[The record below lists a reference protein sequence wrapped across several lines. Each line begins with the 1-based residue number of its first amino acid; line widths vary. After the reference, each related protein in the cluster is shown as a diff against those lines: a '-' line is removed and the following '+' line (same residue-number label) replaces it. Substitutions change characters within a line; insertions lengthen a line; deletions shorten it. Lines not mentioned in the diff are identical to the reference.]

1 MFSQP
6 KKTQDGRYY
15 VKPVEPKLV
24 QLNGVKIVSISQ
36 DNVTLSLNQ
45 GAQDIISA
53 IDVSNIEAA
62 KVNCESWFL
71 RTIQEKTI
79 EAAYVKSFTDGV
91 MNISKPT
98 FHRVY
103 RGKELVEDQPVD
115 GDVCDVVIDFSGISF
130 SKKTFTPV
138 WKIIQTRL
146 KVPPKKKYHEEYLFQ
161 DEEVV
166 EGSDEDLFE

>member
-53 IDVSNIEAA
+53 IDASNIEAA

-79 EAAYVKSFTDGV
+79 EAAYVKSFTDSV
-91 MNISKPT
+91 MNISKPAL
-98 FHRVY
+98 HRVY

-161 DEEVV
+161 DEELA